1 MLVEFSVK
9 NFTSIGDKQTI
20 SFVGSKI
27 KNHSNHIINEK
38 EKILMYLG
46 VYGANSSGK
55 SNLIDAINLVKKILV
70 RGTSFITEFNYK
82 NDKNKPISEFSY
94 ILKIDKKKYLYS
106 YKINSLQKEITE
118 ESLYDI
124 TRKNKKVLFDR
135 NLEKTTYKF
144 GSNIK
149 KRSIFAGLL
158 EEMKD
163 NKRILFL
170 GEIKNRISNMDL
182 DDEEYV
188 TVNRI
193 YSFFLYD
200 MIYFSSKNTNLITAN
215 YIRRKESILSALKLF
230 DINVKDIVE
239 EKTNIEFLSEKVS
252 KSTFLKI
259 INIVTNSDVNYFTLR
274 INNYLFS
281 LKTDD
286 EDIEVYRIKFIY
298 DDYEEYKL
306 SLGAIKIIE
315 LVYILISKNKL
326 FLIDDF
332 DYSLHPI
339 VSRKFLELFFKI
351 KNKNQIITVGHE
363 SNNLDFNIV
372 RRDEIWFSEK
382 KEEGTVLFPLENFK
396 TERFDKKI
404 SKAYLNGEYGAIPKE
419 IEDEKPKVI
428 ILKNDYRKK
437 KSS

>member
-1 MLVEFSVK
+1 MA
-9 NFTSIGDKQTI
+9 TSICCNYANIEQRG
-20 SFVGSKI
+20 
-27 KNHSNHIINEK
+27 
-38 EKILMYLG
+38 IL
-46 VYGANSSGK
+46 SSCT
-55 SNLIDAINLVKKILV
+55 LLL
-70 RGTSFITEFNYK
+70 
-82 NDKNKPISEFSY
+82 NDKNEIIIEPE
-94 ILKIDKKKYLYS
+94 LDKIYEAKYT
-106 YKINSLQKEITE
+106 KFIEEVKTE
-118 ESLYDI
+118 SQ
-124 TRKNKKVLFDR
+124 
-135 NLEKTTYKF
+135 
-144 GSNIK
+144 
-149 KRSIFAGLL
+149 
-158 EEMKD
+158 
-163 NKRILFL
+163 
-170 GEIKNRISNMDL
+170 
-182 DDEEYV
+182 
-188 TVNRI
+188 
-193 YSFFLYD
+193 
-200 MIYFSSKNTNLITAN
+200 
-215 YIRRKESILSALKLF
+215 
-230 DINVKDIVE
+230 KDIVE